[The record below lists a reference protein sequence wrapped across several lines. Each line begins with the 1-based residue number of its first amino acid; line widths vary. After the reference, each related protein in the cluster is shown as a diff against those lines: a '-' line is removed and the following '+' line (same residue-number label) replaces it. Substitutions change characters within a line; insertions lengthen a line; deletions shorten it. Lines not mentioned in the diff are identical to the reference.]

1 MHLQSAQSISDS
13 SCPIKTRPRQFECGR
28 RCGFLGRPPWI
39 SRGSLGATARQRKSL
54 GVPALD
60 LPETRGIA
68 VCVFLLGL
76 PPDFPGFTVRV
87 T

>member
-13 SCPIKTRPRQFECGR
+13 SCPIKRALVSPSAGR

-54 GVPALD
+54 GVRALD
-60 LPETRGIA
+60 LPQQRHCV
-68 VCVFLLGL
+68 VCLFARA
-76 PPDFPGFTVRV
+76 PP
-87 T
+87 